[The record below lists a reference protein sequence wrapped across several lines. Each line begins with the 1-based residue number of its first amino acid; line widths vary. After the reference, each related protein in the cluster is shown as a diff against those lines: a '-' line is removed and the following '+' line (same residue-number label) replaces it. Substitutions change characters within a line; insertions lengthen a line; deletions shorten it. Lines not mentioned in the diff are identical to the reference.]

1 MEKEAKEA
9 LRREREAKKSSEDSI
24 TLRQQSPSSESE
36 ADSPIKQGIAARKQR
51 VGMEEHSAKRTIR
64 SLKDELEGMSTDGIN
79 ALGESIFA
87 ACKAKAAKDHE
98 SPVIQGKV
106 FHNRHT
112 QKHSVEDLVCDSGC
126 TMSVVSKSICED
138 NQIPIIPLNAT
149 MIIRDAS
156 GNTLNIMGTS
166 KIYIEN
172 LKVLGPRRR
181 MIEAAVL
188 TGNEYYREVLVSLQV

>member
-1 MEKEAKEA
+1 
-9 LRREREAKKSSEDSI
+9 
-24 TLRQQSPSSESE
+24 
-36 ADSPIKQGIAARKQR
+36 
-51 VGMEEHSAKRTIR
+51 MEEHSAKRTIR

-156 GNTLNIMGTS
+156 GNTLNIVGT
-166 KIYIEN
+166 
-172 LKVLGPRRR
+172 
-181 MIEAAVL
+181 
-188 TGNEYYREVLVSLQV
+188 